1 MGLNQLQQILRILCY
16 NTEWNYAV
24 FWKLNCKPKM
34 LLTWEDAFFANH
46 EPLDP
51 ARNLSVDSTSENED
65 KNYLQN
71 PLGLA
76 MAKMSPLV
84 YSLGEG
90 IIGQVAL
97 TGDHQWILTDK
108 PTPTTWLPLECSDG
122 WHAQFSAGIRT
133 AVVVSVFPLGV
144 VQLGSLNNVI
154 EDVNLVILVK
164 NLLYSLQNLMGCF
177 PSQGECFAG
186 SNLFLGKKDG
196 VMAECIG
203 ESLMPSKDESAE
215 SRQPQSVC
223 IGLEHLKPAKMN
235 LYRQK
240 ELIDGIK
247 NNELQKDSKRKPDMH
262 TNSSYTGGSSISFNF
277 PDGSELHEALGLS
290 YMKDNDSRPWN
301 EPKRTENGTIPGS
314 QKEVVDSW
322 LEADPESSDLLEA
335 IVGNA
340 GPKSNDVNG
349 DESFCKLDHSV
360 VTVENPIKIHCYF
373 RKFSSSAG
381 EPVIPFSRLEDD
393 TNDCLNSI
401 SSKACESSLK
411 STRTEQL
418 EMQVQPD
425 KINKKRARSDSYRPR
440 PRDRQLIQDRVKE
453 LRHLVPNGS
462 KCSIDTLLARTIK
475 HMLYLESVTE
485 HAEKLKRCDGTKLHA
500 NGMGILGSFDC
511 PHGASWALQAE
522 SQEEVCPITLK
533 SFDASGKML
542 VEMLCE
548 DCSHFLDVARAIRD
562 LGLTILK
569 AAIEDHGKKT
579 RGRFL
584 VEGGNG
590 RCFHRMDVM
599 LSLVQLLKP
608 KSAI

>member
-1 MGLNQLQQILRILCY
+1 MLQPEQ
-16 NTEWNYAV
+16 
-24 FWKLNCKPKM
+24 
-34 LLTWEDAFFANH
+34 
-46 EPLDP
+46 
-51 ARNLSVDSTSENED
+51 
-65 KNYLQN
+65 
-71 PLGLA
+71 
-76 MAKMSPLV
+76 
-84 YSLGEG
+84 
-90 IIGQVAL
+90 
-97 TGDHQWILTDK
+97 
-108 PTPTTWLPLECSDG
+108 
-122 WHAQFSAGIRT
+122 
-133 AVVVSVFPLGV
+133 
-144 VQLGSLNNVI
+144 VI

-164 NLLYSLQNLMGCF
+164 NLLYSLQNLMVMGCF
-177 PSQGECFAG
+177 PSPGECLAS

-203 ESLMPSKDESAE
+203 ESLMPSKDERAE
-215 SRQPQSVC
+215 SRQPQSGF
-223 IGLEHLKPAKMN
+223 IGLEHLKPANMN
-235 LYRQK
+235 LYRQN
-240 ELIDGIK
+240 ELIDRIK
-247 NNELQKDSKRKPDMH
+247 NNELQKNSKRKPDMH
-262 TNSSYTGGSSISFNF
+262 TNSSYTGGSSSSFNF
-277 PDGSELHEALGLS
+277 PDGSELHEALGSS

-314 QKEVVDSW
+314 QREVVNSW
-322 LEADPESSDLLEA
+322 LEADSESSDLLEA
-335 IVGNA
+335 ILGTA
-340 GPKSNDVNG
+340 RPKSKDVNG

-360 VTVENPIKIHCYF
+360 VTVENSIKTHCYF
-373 RKFSSSAG
+373 RKFGSSAG
-381 EPVIPFSRLEDD
+381 EPVIQFSRLEDD
-393 TNDCLNSI
+393 TNDCVNSV
-401 SSKACESSLK
+401 SSKACHGKGLKESSLK
-411 STRTEQL
+411 STRTEKL

-522 SQEEVCPITLK
+522 SQEKVCPITLK
-533 SFDASGKML
+533 SFDASGKIV

-579 RGRFL
+579 WGRFL

-590 RCFHRMDVM
+590 RCLHRMDVM